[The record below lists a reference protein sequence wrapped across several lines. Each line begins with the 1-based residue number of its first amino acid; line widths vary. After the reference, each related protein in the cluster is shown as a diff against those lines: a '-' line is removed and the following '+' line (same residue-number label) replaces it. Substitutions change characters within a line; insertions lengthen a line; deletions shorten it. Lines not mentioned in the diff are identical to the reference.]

1 MIAKF
6 ERTKWRVVVSSPAV
20 SELTILYV
28 SKICVWRQISG
39 YLFQASELRNDDLA
53 MGGNRFG
60 WSINVF
66 CHLLYSDM
74 SCTKSVRQPVFST
87 LCLHVEMT
95 FYWPIYVVTGDC
107 AVPWFQR
114 STLFNL
120 TPLDL
125 FEMTVDITF

>member
-6 ERTKWRVVVSSPAV
+6 ERTNWRVVVSSPAV

-66 CHLLYSDM
+66 VICYLVRHLAQNLSG
-74 SCTKSVRQPVFST
+74 K
-87 LCLHVEMT
+87 
-95 FYWPIYVVTGDC
+95 
-107 AVPWFQR
+107 
-114 STLFNL
+114 LF
-120 TPLDL
+120 
-125 FEMTVDITF
+125 F